1 MGAMALTRREAIAGG
16 GGLIMLAASPASAQS
31 GYPNRTIKMIVPYP
45 AGGTTDL
52 LGRLVADQLKSG
64 LGATVVVENKPGA
77 GTTLGADQVAK
88 SDPDGYTLLMATST
102 TLAINKT
109 LYKKLPYD
117 PVKDFAPIALVA
129 AVPFALIINPSI
141 PAKTLAEFIDYA
153 KAKPGL
159 AYGSAGNGSPQHLG
173 AEILKTAGG
182 IDIRHVPYRGS
193 IPAMTDVIAGHIPF
207 MVVDLQPAL
216 QQIKEGKVRVLGVT
230 TPKRV
235 AIAPDIPTIAEG
247 GLQGY
252 ELVAWQGVVA
262 AAGTPRLIVDELAA
276 QIGKLMAD
284 PATRE
289 KLVTLSLEPLPPSTP
304 DGFATYIKSEVDRW
318 AVVVRNSGAEA
329 E

>member
-1 MGAMALTRREAIAGG
+1 MMWTRREAMAGCG
-16 GGLIMLAASPASAQS
+16 GGLAMLMGLPALAEAA
-31 GYPNRTIKMIVPYP
+31 YPNRTIRMIVPYP
-45 AGGTTDL
+45 AGGTTDF

-64 LGATVVVENKPGA
+64 LGATVIVENKPGA
-77 GTTLGADQVAK
+77 ATTLGAEQVARAE
-88 SDPDGYTLLMATST
+88 PDGYTLLMATST

-129 AVPFALIINPSI
+129 GVPFALIINPQI
-141 PAKTLAEFIDYA
+141 PARTLAEFIAYA

-173 AEILKTAGG
+173 AEMLKAAAV

-193 IPAMTDVIAGHIPF
+193 VPAMLDVIAGHIPF

-216 QQIKEGKVRVLGVT
+216 QQIREGKVRVLGVT

-235 AIAPDIPTIAEG
+235 AVAPDIPTLAEA
-247 GLQGY
+247 GLPGF

-262 AAGTPRLIVDELAA
+262 PAGLARPIIDELAA
-276 QIGKLMAD
+276 QIARLMAD
-284 PATRE
+284 PATRD
-289 KLVTLSLEPLPPSTP
+289 KLTTIALEPLSGSTP
-304 DGFATYIKSEVDRW
+304 DSFAAYVSTEVDRW
-318 AVVVRNSGAEA
+318 AAIVRNSGAEP

>member
-1 MGAMALTRREAIAGG
+1 MELTRRQAMLGV
-16 GGLIMLAASPASAQS
+16 GGLAVLAGRPALAQAA
-31 GYPNRTIKMIVPYP
+31 YPSRNIKMIVPYP
-45 AGGTTDL
+45 PGGTTDL
-52 LGRLVADQLKSG
+52 LGRLIADQIKGG
-64 LGATVVVENKPGA
+64 LNAVVVVENKPGA
-77 GTTLGADQVAK
+77 GTTLGAEQVAR
-88 SDPDGYTLLMATST
+88 SEADGYTLLMATST

-129 AVPFALIINPSI
+129 GVPFALIINPKL
-141 PAKTLAEFIDYA
+141 PVDDLAGFIAYA
-153 KAKPGL
+153 KANPGL

-173 AEILKTAGG
+173 AEMLKSAAN

-193 IPAMTDVIAGHIPF
+193 IPAMLDVIAGHIPF

-235 AIAPDIPTIAEG
+235 AAAPGIPTIAEG
-247 GLQGY
+247 GLPGY

-262 AAGTPRLIVDELAA
+262 PAGTPRPIVDTLAA
-276 QIGKLMAD
+276 QIAKLLSD

-289 KLVTLSLEPLPPSTP
+289 RFMAIAIEPLPGSTP
-304 DGFATYIKSEVDRW
+304 DGFAAYIKTEIDRW
-318 AVVVRNSGAEA
+318 ADIVKKSGAEA

>member
-1 MGAMALTRREAIAGG
+1 MGLTRRQAMLGV
-16 GGLIMLAASPASAQS
+16 GGLAVPAGRPALAQAA
-31 GYPNRTIKMIVPYP
+31 YPSRNIKMIVPYP
-45 AGGTTDL
+45 PGGTTDL
-52 LGRLVADQLKSG
+52 LGRLIADQIKTG
-64 LGATVVVENKPGA
+64 LNAVVIVENKPGA
-77 GTTLGADQVAK
+77 GTTLGAEQVAR
-88 SDPDGYTLLMATST
+88 SEADGYTLLMATST

-129 AVPFALIINPSI
+129 GVPFALIINPALPS
-141 PAKTLAEFIDYA
+141 KNLAEFIAYA
-153 KAKPGL
+153 KANPGL

-173 AEILKTAGG
+173 AEMLKSAAN

-193 IPAMTDVIAGHIPF
+193 IPAMLDVIAGHIPF

-235 AIAPDIPTIAEG
+235 AAAPDIPTIAEG
-247 GLQGY
+247 GLPGY

-262 AAGTPRLIVDELAA
+262 PAGTPRPVVDALAA
-276 QIGKLMAD
+276 QIAKLLSD
-284 PATRE
+284 PATSERF
-289 KLVTLSLEPLPPSTP
+289 TAIAIEPLPGSTP
-304 DGFATYIKSEVDRW
+304 DGFAAYIRTEVDRW
-318 AVVVRNSGAEA
+318 ADIVKKSGAEA